1 MKLHKLLITGG
12 HPTPALAVI
21 DEILAHHP
29 GIRVTFVG
37 RRNVNTRERA
47 NSLEYQ
53 EVIARKIQFT
63 HTSTMRGKRGVIELP
78 YRTLQSIELLQTEK
92 PDAVLS
98 FGGYIGVP
106 ICIAAYLLKIPVF
119 LHEQTMRP
127 GTANIRLA
135 KIASKVMISF
145 PQTQKY
151 FDKKKTV
158 VTGNPIR
165 QQMFHVSSTAKFAY
179 LLKPII
185 LVQGGNLGSHSVN
198 IHIFSILPKLVEKYS
213 VIHQVGNVKEFG
225 DWENAQ
231 ETHLSLPNELKNRYF
246 PIQHLSTQEMA
257 EAYAQ
262 AEIVISRSGASTI
275 TELIALRKPAVL
287 IPLPWSAHGEQ
298 LAQAKLLAEAGVAE
312 IFDQEKSSK
321 ELLGCIQKIADHVQS
336 YSDHYDSFA
345 QIYDPQAAEKI
356 LHTIRETLSTYP

>member
-21 DEILAHHP
+21 DEILTQYP
-29 GIRVTFVG
+29 SIRVTFVG
-37 RRNVNTRERA
+37 RRNVNSLERA
-47 NSLEYQ
+47 ISLEYA
-53 EVIARKIQFT
+53 EVIDRKIHFI
-63 HTSTMRGKRGVIELP
+63 HTPAKRGNKGIVELP
-78 YRTLQSIELLQTEK
+78 YRTLQSIDLLQTEK

-106 ICIAAYLLKIPVF
+106 ICIAAYLLKIPIF
-119 LHEQTMRP
+119 LHEQTLRP

-135 KIASKVMISF
+135 KIATKVMVSF
-145 PQTQKY
+145 PQTIKY

-158 VTGNPIR
+158 VTGNPLR
-165 QQMFHVSSTAKFAY
+165 QQMFHVSPTTKFAH
-179 LLKPII
+179 LSKPII

-198 IHIFSILPKLVEKYS
+198 LHIFSILSKLIEKYS
-213 VIHQVGNVKEFG
+213 VIHQIGNVKEFG

-231 ETHLSLPNELKNRYF
+231 EAHLSLPNEFKNRYF

-257 EAYAQ
+257 EAYSQ

-298 LAQAKLLAEAGVAE
+298 LAHAQLMAEAGVAE
-312 IFDQEKSSK
+312 MFEQENSSK
-321 ELLGCIQKIADHVQS
+321 ELLGCIQKIAEHVQS

-356 LHTIRETLSTYP
+356 LHTIRETPSTHP